1 MEELQEV
8 KNQIKEFV
16 KVCNHEKSLELLEK
30 LATGKMLRSKLILK
44 IAGIS
49 IESIKLCAVV
59 EMIHAASLL
68 HDDVIDEANT
78 RRGRPS
84 VNALYDNKT
93 AIMFRDILYSR
104 AFTELSQMDK
114 NIAYTISNA
123 VTLLSIGE
131 MIDVDL
137 TNTFN
142 KSYDKYLDMIYKK
155 TASLIEASSKAAAI
169 LSKKDENKYAL
180 YGKNLG
186 LAFQMVDDI
195 LDITQDSKTLGK
207 PAMLDFVEGKV
218 TIPYLLLYE
227 RIENKTKLEALYK
240 KELTKIFFKSTC
252 SSFKSKLGRL
262 RQINRLS
269 SRTCKF
275 CLAQCH
281 IFSKDSLSSFLI
293 DNNKPY
299 PCPSEW
305 DIPLFPVSITRPLWS
320 TNLAL

>member
-1 MEELQEV
+1 MEELEKV
-8 KNQIKEFV
+8 KNQIREFV
-16 KVCNHEKSLELLEK
+16 SVCNHQKSLELLEK

-78 RRGRPS
+78 RRGQPS

-93 AIMFRDILYSR
+93 AIMFGDILYSR

-131 MIDVDL
+131 MMDVDL

-155 TASLIEASSKAAAI
+155 TASLIEASAKAAAI

-240 KELTKIFFKSTC
+240 KELTS
-252 SSFKSKLGRL
+252 
-262 RQINRLS
+262 
-269 SRTCKF
+269 
-275 CLAQCH
+275 
-281 IFSKDSLSSFLI
+281 DESLWI
-293 DNNKPY
+293 K
-299 PCPSEW
+299 EQMT
-305 DIPLFPVSITRPLWS
+305 ITRALDDS
-320 TNLAL
+320 IALAKQIGNIAIDAVKDEEDSETLIFIMKAMIEREF

>member
-1 MEELQEV
+1 MEELLEV

-44 IAGIS
+44 IAGVTK
-49 IESIKLCAVV
+49 ESIKLCAVV

-68 HDDVIDEANT
+68 HDDVIDEADT
-78 RRGRPS
+78 RRGQPS

-93 AIMFRDILYSR
+93 SIMFGDILYSR

-114 NIAYTISNA
+114 KVAYTISNA

-137 TNTFN
+137 TNSFN
-142 KSYDKYLDMIYKK
+142 KSYDLYLDMIYKK
-155 TASLIEASSKAAAI
+155 TASLIEASAKAAAI
-169 LSKKDENKYAL
+169 IAGLDEEKYAL

-195 LDITQDSKTLGK
+195 LDITQDSTTLGK
-207 PAMLDFVEGKV
+207 PAMHDYVEGKV

-227 RIENKTKLEALYK
+227 RVQDKTKLESLYK
-240 KELTKIFFKSTC
+240 KELTNEESAWIKEQM
-252 SSFKSKLGRL
+252 
-262 RQINRLS
+262 QITNALNDS
-269 SRTCKF
+269 ILQAK
-275 CLAQCH
+275 A
-281 IFSKDSLSSFLI
+281 IGNEAINAVIDEKDSQTLVMIMKAMIEREF
-293 DNNKPY
+293 
-299 PCPSEW
+299 
-305 DIPLFPVSITRPLWS
+305 
-320 TNLAL
+320 

>member
-1 MEELQEV
+1 MEELEKV
-8 KNQIKEFV
+8 KNQIREFV
-16 KVCNHEKSLELLEK
+16 SVCNHQKSLELLEK

-78 RRGRPS
+78 RRGQPS

-93 AIMFRDILYSR
+93 SIMFGDILYSR

-218 TIPYLLLYE
+218 TIPYLLLHE

-240 KELTKIFFKSTC
+240 KELTIDESLWIKEQMIITKALEDSIALAKQIGNIAIDAVKDEDDSETLIFIMKAMIEREF
-252 SSFKSKLGRL
+252 
-262 RQINRLS
+262 
-269 SRTCKF
+269 
-275 CLAQCH
+275 
-281 IFSKDSLSSFLI
+281 
-293 DNNKPY
+293 
-299 PCPSEW
+299 
-305 DIPLFPVSITRPLWS
+305 
-320 TNLAL
+320 